1 MRRLIH
7 YRFPSPWRPP
17 LDSDARIPPPAP
29 TTPSKARTDGLQQ
42 RIAAFAERV
51 AGLRRAGHYH
61 YFQPVQALDDAWV
74 QTPDGR
80 KLMLATYNYLGL
92 LGHPDIA
99 AAVERATRHYGSGT
113 HGVRI
118 FGGTLDL
125 HRQLEERIAGFF
137 GREDAIVY
145 SSGYVTNLATVSTLV
160 GRGDRVLGDRLNHA
174 SIVDGC
180 TLSGA
185 DFRRYRHND
194 PAHLEGLLQRSP
206 PGADTLVVADA
217 VFSMDGDIL
226 NLPAVLDLCRRY
238 NALLMV
244 DEAHSLGV
252 LGASGRGIEEH
263 WGQPGRIPVLMG
275 TLSKT
280 IPAMG
285 GYVTGERDL
294 IAYLRH
300 NARGFVFSAAMTPPV
315 AAAALAA
322 FDLLEREG
330 TQRRARLAANVD
342 RFSRGLRDAGFDLG
356 PTQTPVI
363 PVMLGD
369 STRAL
374 ALAAC
379 CQARG
384 LLILPVLPP
393 AVPEGT
399 ARLRVNVTAAHTSA
413 DVDLAVDI
421 ISACGRD
428 LGLPA

>member
-1 MRRLIH
+1 M
-7 YRFPSPWRPP
+7 
-17 LDSDARIPPPAP
+17 DSQAVVTPPAP
-29 TTPSKARTDGLQQ
+29 ATPPKAHTDGLQQ

-61 YFQPVQALDDAWV
+61 VFQPVQALDGAWV

-180 TLSGA
+180 ALSGA

-263 WGQPGRIPVLMG
+263 WGQSGRIPVLMG

-330 TQRRARLAANVD
+330 TQRRARLAANVE

-374 ALAAC
+374 AMAAC
-379 CQARG
+379 CQVRG

-393 AVPEGT
+393 PVPEGT